1 MANEKKYYWLKLK
14 ENFFKDKE
22 IKKLRRIAGGDT
34 YTIIYLKMLLLGLR
48 DAGRLY
54 FEGIEDTFAEEIAL
68 ELDEDIENVKV
79 TLLYMLK
86 MGLLEELNEREM
98 LLTRL
103 PECVGSETRQ
113 AEIMRRKR
121 AREALN
127 GNNVTAAL
135 PDVTKGYT
143 EIDIDIEKREKKEDI
158 EIDKGGKPPRS
169 PKHKYGE
176 YNNVLLTDEELEKLK
191 TEYSD
196 YQDRIERLSSY
207 VASTGKSYKSHYATI
222 RNWARKDAE
231 TGKGGSYG
239 DSRKRAEQ
247 NAEAKWGRIG
257 TYL

>member
-1 MANEKKYYWLKLK
+1 MAKKKKYYWLKLK
-14 ENFFKDKE
+14 EDFFKDKE

-48 DAGRLY
+48 DTGRLY

-68 ELDEDIENVKV
+68 ELDEDTENVKV
-79 TLLYMLK
+79 TLLYMVK
-86 MGLLEELNEREM
+86 MGLLEEVNEREM

-121 AREALN
+121 ARTLLN
-127 GNNVTAAL
+127 GNNVTGEL
-135 PDVTKGYT
+135 PEVTKSYT
-143 EIDIDIEKREKKEDI
+143 EIEIEKREKKEDR
-158 EIDKGGKPPRS
+158 ERDKGSKPPRP

-176 YNNVLLTDEELEKLK
+176 YKNVLLTDEELTKLK
-191 TEYSD
+191 AEYPD
-196 YQDRIERLSSY
+196 YLDKIERLSSY

-231 TGKGGSYG
+231 KGNGSYA
-239 DSRKRAEQ
+239 DNRKRAEQ
-247 NAEAKWGRIG
+247 TAEAKWGRIG
-257 TYL
+257 THL